1 MKRSRSEAL
10 ALLLVLLLAG
20 VARMARP
27 GLTEFKAD
35 EARLLTLALD
45 TAAGDVA
52 ARGIA
57 TSVGF
62 PNAPLS
68 VWLYALPL
76 LVWRHPFAP
85 TLFVGL
91 LNTLAVAGVYW
102 LGRRYWGGTAGLAAA
117 LLFAAGPWGIIFS
130 RKLWAQNLLPL
141 FAVGWAACAALALV
155 EGRRWFLALHL
166 LCLAV
171 AVQIHPAAVGLA
183 PATLALLVI
192 FRRRVAWRA
201 VALGVLLAGLTAAP
215 FLWYLWGRWRAEGGL
230 PLGAGAGAGGPSPE
244 ALWLVLRLVAGEGI
258 GGLAGEGFVGLPGM
272 VAVHGLWVGLL
283 AGGGVW
289 LAGQTLSP
297 ALSQGERETSPALR
311 EGGGVILLL
320 WLLAPLLTFVWGW
333 TPVYIHYFIAVLP
346 AAYLIAGAG
355 FARLLAGWGPAA
367 RATAWTAL
375 ALSAALQLV
384 AWGGVMADVAAAPA
398 DSAFG
403 VPLATKL
410 LAAGRARGLL
420 RQTGAAEVVIAG
432 DGSNP
437 AQDDFAAEFEALL
450 HDTPRRFAHLNRE
463 ALFPAAP
470 AVVLLDTAAADGPAA
485 TRDLYRA
492 AAAGAERVPVAGSA
506 LAYEA
511 LALPGGAAPQPDAA
525 LDPPPLLANFVRLT
539 GHAARWG
546 PAGLLWDVQWRT
558 ADNPDPADYHFFNH
572 LLDGAG
578 ARAAQADAAAFSAAQ
593 WRAGDVVVSRF
604 LLPGAAGAA
613 PPLTMRVGMYR
624 FPSLEAVP
632 VLDAAANPVGD
643 AIEVGVE

>member
-1 MKRSRSEAL
+1 MRAERIAL
-10 ALLLVLLLAG
+10 VVLLLLAG

-35 EARLLTLALD
+35 EARLLSLALD

-102 LGRRYWGGTAGLAAA
+102 LGRRYWGGAAGLAAA
-117 LLFAAGPWGIIFS
+117 LLFAVAPWGIIFS

-141 FAVGWAACAALALV
+141 FVVGWAACAALAFV
-155 EGRRWFLALHL
+155 EGRRWFVAPHL

-171 AVQIHPAAVGLA
+171 VAQIHPAAVGLA
-183 PATLALLVI
+183 PATLALLII
-192 FRRRVAWRA
+192 FRRRVDWRA
-201 VALGVLLAGLTAAP
+201 VALGVLLGALTAAP

-230 PLGAGAGAGGPSPE
+230 PPGADGAAAGLSPASLG
-244 ALWLVLRLVAGEGI
+244 LVLRLIAGEGI
-258 GGLAGEGFVGLPGM
+258 GGLAGEGFVGPPGM
-272 VAVHGLWVGLL
+272 GVVHALWLALL
-283 AGGGVW
+283 AGGAVW
-289 LAGQTLSP
+289 LAYRAARRWDEP
-297 ALSQGERETSPALR
+297 AARA
-311 EGGGVILLL
+311 GVILLA
-320 WLLAPLLTFVWGW
+320 WLLAPPLTFVWGW
-333 TPVYIHYFIAVLP
+333 TPVYIHYFIVVLP
-346 AAYLIAGAG
+346 AAYLIAGVG
-355 FARLLAGWGPAA
+355 FGRLLAGRGPAA
-367 RATAWTAL
+367 RAAAWTAL
-375 ALSAALQLV
+375 GLTAALQLV
-384 AWGGVMADVAAAPA
+384 AWGGVMADVAANPA
-398 DSAFG
+398 GSGFG

-410 LAAGRARGLL
+410 LAADRARGMLG
-420 RQTGAAEVVIAG
+420 QTGAAEVVIAG
-432 DGSNP
+432 DGSDP
-437 AQDDFAAEFEALL
+437 DQDDFAAEFEALL

-485 TRDLYRA
+485 TRDLYRD
-492 AAAGAERVPVAGSA
+492 AAAGAERVPVAGSG

-511 LALPGGAAPQPDAA
+511 LALPGGAAPEPDAA

-539 GHAARWG
+539 GHGARWG
-546 PAGLLWDVQWRT
+546 PAGLLWDVRWRT
-558 ADNPDPADYHFFNH
+558 ADNPDAADYHFFNH
-572 LLDGAG
+572 LLDGTG
-578 ARAAQADAAAFSAAQ
+578 TRAAQADAAAFAGAR
-593 WRAGDVVVSRF
+593 WRAGDVVISRF
-604 LLPGAAGAA
+604 LLPGAAGAE

-624 FPSLEAVP
+624 FPSLENVP
-632 VLDAAANPVGD
+632 VLDAAANPAAD
-643 AIEVGVE
+643 AVEVRVEE